1 MNWTIETITKEGIDK
16 AGYGKVVST
25 TVLFYRGQE
34 MMRKEGPN
42 GRQILHDLAEQ
53 YNASGK
59 TVKLGPT
66 CMADLEPKDRE
77 AAIKKLANNAQE
89 ALPLILSPDENMK
102 AKRKWKGESYDG

>member
-1 MNWTIETITKEGIDK
+1 MNWTVETTTKEGVDK

-25 TVLFYRGQE
+25 TVLFYKGQE

-66 CMADLEPKDRE
+66 CMADLEPKERE
-77 AAIKKLANNAQE
+77 KAIAKLANNAQE
-89 ALPLILSPDENMK
+89 ALPLMMDPEQNMK
-102 AKRKWKGESYDG
+102 ARRAWKGNSE

>member
-1 MNWTIETITKEGIDK
+1 MNWTIETTTKEGTDK

-66 CMADLEPKDRE
+66 CMADLEPKERDI
-77 AAIKKLANNAQE
+77 AIRKLADNAQD
-89 ALPLILSPDENMK
+89 ALPLILSPDENR
-102 AKRKWKGESYDG
+102 AARQKWKGEA